1 MKKLLQSRIGKILGV
16 CIVILSVVAVGIIL
30 MVTKEETYRTIEVD
44 NFWGIT
50 IIANEEIGKKE
61 AYQGMHLYSGDSVK
75 VQKEANLT
83 LCMDRDKYVYAE
95 EKTSFKVERV
105 ENEAE
110 NKLVIHLSEGSVL
123 NRLKNKLANGESYTI
138 ETPNAT
144 MGVRGT
150 VFRVTVDKD
159 ENNINY
165 TLVEVFDG
173 MVQVDLKEENG
184 DYNGETDILGPG
196 ESALIRGNTEFAE
209 FVVDANGKNKG
220 EIAYKQIPKD
230 VAKVLV
236 QFIDDGEELCIGKEL
251 LMDYTELTEHKMET
265 VTGKEATCEEDG
277 YKEVKCVVCKEVT
290 EKIVLP
296 ATGHTLADWK
306 IVQEPTCVKTGKQK
320 RICDT
325 CKTYFE
331 EEELAALGHE
341 EGQLVVTSEAD
352 CTNKGVKTATCTRCE
367 EVVEEVEIPAL
378 GHSYVSTVTIEAT
391 CNQEGSETHNCSV
404 CGHTYVSVIAVTEHQ
419 FTNTMH
425 NAMGTSGDTCT
436 KICGECRYRVDTPCT
451 YTFIDE
457 WVDEEGNTVTKEQ
470 CTNCGMYLESKV
482 ITPNLGT

>member
-1 MKKLLQSRIGKILGV
+1 MKKLLQLRLGKILAV
-16 CIVILSVVAVGIIL
+16 CTVILSVIVVGI
-30 MVTKEETYRTIEVD
+30 VFWVVKKEVYRTIEVD
-44 NFWGIT
+44 NLLGIS
-50 IIANEEIGKKE
+50 IVANEEIGEQE
-61 AYQGMHLYSGDSVK
+61 AYQGMHLYSGDSVT
-75 VQKEANLT
+75 VQKEGNLT
-83 LCMDRDKYVYAE
+83 LCMDRDKYAYAE
-95 EKTSFKVERV
+95 EKTSFKIESV

-123 NRLKNKLANGESYTI
+123 NRLKNKLKKGESYNV

-150 VFRVTVDKD
+150 VFRVTVYKE
-159 ENNINY
+159 ENNLNY

-209 FVVDANGKNKG
+209 FVVGENGKNKG
-220 EIAYKQIPKD
+220 EIEYKQIPKG

-251 LMDYTELTEHKMET
+251 LMDYTKLAEHKMET
-265 VTGKEATCEEDG
+265 VVGKEATCEEDG
-277 YKEVKCVVCKEVT
+277 YKEVQCVVCNEVT

-296 ATGHTLADWK
+296 ATGHTLSDWEK
-306 IVQEPTCVKTGKQK
+306 IQEATCVKEGKQK
-320 RICDT
+320 RTCNI

-331 EEELAALGHE
+331 EEKLAALGHK
-341 EGQLVVTSEAD
+341 EGEMVVISEPD
-352 CTNKGVKTATCTRCE
+352 CTNKGVKRSTCTRCQ
-367 EVVEEVEIPAL
+367 EVIKEVEIPAL
-378 GHSYVSTVTIEAT
+378 GHSYVSTLTVEAT
-391 CNQEGSETHNCSV
+391 CTQEGSETRSCSV
-404 CGHTYVSVIAVTEHQ
+404 CGYKYDSVIAVKEHQ
-419 FTNTMH
+419 FTRTMH

-457 WVDEEGNTVTKEQ
+457 WIDADGYTVTKEQ
-470 CTNCGMYLESKV
+470 CNNCGTYLESKV
-482 ITPNLGT
+482 MMP